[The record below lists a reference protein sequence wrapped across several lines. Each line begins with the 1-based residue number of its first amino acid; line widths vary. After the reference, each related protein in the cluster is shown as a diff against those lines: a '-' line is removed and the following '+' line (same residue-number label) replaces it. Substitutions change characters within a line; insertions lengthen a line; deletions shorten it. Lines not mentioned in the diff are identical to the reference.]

1 MTVHL
6 RLLDAIGMY
15 CAIRSLSHLNPR
27 GLGEQSLHPVVVIG
41 PQKVRADRSTRN
53 CSRIKLQKIIYLKTA
68 NMLIHKV
75 LMGTQCGNPTW
86 GPNVRTQ
93 RGDSG
98 CVDPMCLDSMCF
110 DPMCF
115 VFT

>member
-41 PQKVRADRSTRN
+41 PQNVRADRSARN
-53 CSRIKLQKIIYLKTA
+53 CGRIKKKGMKFYELDCLTLLYFLLLPQSGLWESVLHTTVR
-68 NMLIHKV
+68 LIFWKFQFA
-75 LMGTQCGNPTW
+75 L
-86 GPNVRTQ
+86 
-93 RGDSG
+93 
-98 CVDPMCLDSMCF
+98 
-110 DPMCF
+110 
-115 VFT
+115 